1 MQLPH
6 HQYLIDSCFIYLITL
21 CHCEHECKLATENRK
36 AWHCGTNQLK
46 NLSFCS
52 DHFSSHPYGPESLC
66 PERRSSAFWWMDWL
80 HAYGGNDPRTPA
92 GRCQCTH
99 AKKTTMEWASKLK
112 SDSSEHLKEK
122 TQPLQPKIDA
132 ASSSNWCKLHF
143 TLLFLEG
150 VKLWSK
156 ARRHGRGNIMDNPI
170 EIRSNLIS

>member
-1 MQLPH
+1 MYLGNQMQLPH

-52 DHFSSHPYGPESLC
+52 DHFSSHPYVRKAFVRNAVL
-66 PERRSSAFWWMDWL
+66 RRF
-80 HAYGGNDPRTPA
+80 GGWS
-92 GRCQCTH
+92 GC
-99 AKKTTMEWASKLK
+99 MEWASQLK
-112 SDSSEHLKEK
+112 SDPSKHLKEK